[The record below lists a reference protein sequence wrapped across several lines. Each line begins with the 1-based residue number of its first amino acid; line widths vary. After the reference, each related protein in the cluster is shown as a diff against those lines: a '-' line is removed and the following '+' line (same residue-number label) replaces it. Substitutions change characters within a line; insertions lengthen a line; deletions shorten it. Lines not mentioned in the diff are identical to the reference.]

1 MPDSSPYIISALIYI
16 DITPY
21 TITPY
26 IYHRHH
32 PIYIYISPHTQ
43 SPHIYVYHRHLVFRH
58 LSHLTPEQG
67 LEMTAMACEA
77 VTASLVLTGLVHAD
91 PHEGNV
97 MLGDD
102 GSLVFLDFGLMS
114 RVEPQIMEAFA
125 FGIQS
130 VISRDYDG
138 LVEAFIATGFV
149 GSPIMRR

>member
-1 MPDSSPYIISALIYI
+1 
-16 DITPY
+16 
-21 TITPY
+21 
-26 IYHRHH
+26 
-32 PIYIYISPHTQ
+32 
-43 SPHIYVYHRHLVFRH
+43 
-58 LSHLTPEQG
+58 
-67 LEMTAMACEA
+67 MTAMACEA